1 MNCVDTPN
9 RAIIASLR
17 NAKYDFDEQSGRV
30 TPNALIAKDAVI
42 HTPLLFIGL
51 QGFGA
56 LYETCYAPLRE
67 AIL

>member
-9 RAIIASLR
+9 KAIIASIL
-17 NAKYDFDEQSGRV
+17 NAKYDFDEQSGRF
-30 TPNALIAKDAVI
+30 TPNALITKDAVI
-42 HTPLLFIGL
+42 HMPFPFIGL
-51 QGFGA
+51 QGSGA